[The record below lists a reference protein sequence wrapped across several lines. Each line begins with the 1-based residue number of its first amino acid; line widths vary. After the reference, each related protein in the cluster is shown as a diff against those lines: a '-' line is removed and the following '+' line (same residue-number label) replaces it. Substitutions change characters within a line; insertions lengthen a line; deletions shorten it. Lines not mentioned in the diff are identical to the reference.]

1 MAKSLM
7 LLLALLAFCLPASAQ
22 DTKVCG
28 TPVALND
35 GWSIAGQADVGLDP
49 AQLCQLDAFIAQWP
63 KANIHAVVVV
73 RNGKLVM
80 ERYFAGED
88 ERWGDKLGRVTY
100 GPEVKHD
107 LRSISKSVTSL
118 LVGIALSEGKFPALD
133 SSVFDAFPDYADL
146 RTPEKARITFR
157 DLLTM
162 SPGLAWREDL
172 PWQDPNNNEAA
183 MVMAADPFRYILAQ
197 PLAHPPGTVYAYS
210 GGGTSLL
217 GETLVRSTGRS
228 LRDYARDKL
237 FLPIDAPD
245 FEWLDAGAS
254 GRLGAFGSLR
264 LRPRDAAKLGRLLL
278 TDGQWNGK
286 QVIPAGWAVES
297 IKPRI
302 NGEGLFFYG
311 YQWWL
316 GRSFHNGGEL
326 TWAAG
331 VGLGGQRLYVVPA
344 LDLVVMIAAGHYRD
358 GLQGP
363 IPFGIFNRVVLPAVK
378 G

>member
-1 MAKSLM
+1 MTKSLM
-7 LLLALLAFCLPASAQ
+7 LLLALLALCLPASAQ

-28 TPVALND
+28 APVALND
-35 GWSIAGQADVGLDP
+35 GWTIAAQAEVGLDP
-49 AQLCQLDAFIAQWP
+49 ERLCQLDAFIAQWP

-80 ERYFAGED
+80 ERYFTGED
-88 ERWGDKLGRVTY
+88 ERWGDTLGRVTY

-133 SSVFDAFPDYADL
+133 SPVFDAFPDYADL
-146 RTPEKARITFR
+146 KTPGKARITFR

-162 SPGLAWREDL
+162 SSGLAWDENL
-172 PWQDPNNNEAA
+172 PWNDPRNNERE
-183 MVMAADPFRYILAQ
+183 MIMAADPFRYILSQ
-197 PLAHPPGTVYAYS
+197 PVAFPPGAIYAYS

-217 GETLVRSTGRS
+217 GETLIRSTGRP

-237 FLPIDAPD
+237 FQPIDAPD
-245 FEWLDAGAS
+245 FEWLDAGVS
-254 GRLGAFGSLR
+254 GKLGAFGSLR
-264 LRPRDAAKLGRLLL
+264 MRPRDAAKLGRLLL

-286 QVIPAGWAVES
+286 QVVPAGWAAES
-297 IKPRI
+297 AKPRI

-316 GRSFHNGGEL
+316 GRSFRNGSEL
-326 TWAAG
+326 HWIAG
-331 VGLGGQRLYVVPA
+331 VGLGGQRLYVVPS
-344 LDLVVMIAAGHYRD
+344 LDLVVMINSGHYRD
-358 GLQGP
+358 GLQGV
-363 IPFGIFNRVVLPAVK
+363 IPAGIFNRVVLAAVK
-378 G
+378 D

>member
-1 MAKSLM
+1 MTKSLM
-7 LLLALLAFCLPASAQ
+7 LSAALLALCLPASAQ
-22 DTKVCG
+22 DTKICG
-28 TPVALND
+28 APVALND
-35 GWSIAGQADVGLDP
+35 GWSIASQAEVGLDP

-73 RNGKLVM
+73 RNGKLAM

-118 LVGIALSEGKFPALD
+118 LVGIALSEGKFPALS
-133 SSVFDAFPDYADL
+133 SSVLDAFPDYADL
-146 RTPEKARITFR
+146 KTPEKSRITFR

-162 SPGLAWREDL
+162 SSGLAWNEDL
-172 PWQDPNNNEAA
+172 PWQDPNNNEAG
-183 MVMAADPFRYILAQ
+183 MIMATDPFRYILSR
-197 PLAHPPGTVYAYS
+197 PVAHPPGTVYAYS

-217 GETLVRSTGRS
+217 GETLVRSTGLS
-228 LRDYARDKL
+228 LRDYAREKL
-237 FLPIDAPD
+237 FLPIGAPD
-245 FEWLDAGAS
+245 FEWLDAGVS

-286 QVIPAGWAVES
+286 QVIPAGWAAAS
-297 IKPRI
+297 IKPSI

-316 GRSFHNGGEL
+316 GRSFRNGSEL

-344 LDLVVMIAAGHYRD
+344 LDLVVMINAGHYRD

-363 IPFGIFNRVVLPAVK
+363 IPFGIFNRIVLPSVK
-378 G
+378 D

>member
-7 LLLALLAFCLPASAQ
+7 LLLALIALCVPASAEEP
-22 DTKVCG
+22 KVCG
-28 TPVALND
+28 APVALND
-35 GWSIAGQADVGLDP
+35 GWTLAAQAEVGLD
-49 AQLCQLDAFIAQWP
+49 AAKLCELDSFIAQWP
-63 KANIHAVVVV
+63 EANIHAVVVV

-118 LVGIALSEGKFPALD
+118 LVGIARSEGKFPALD

-146 RTPEKARITFR
+146 RTPEKARITFH

-162 SPGLAWREDL
+162 SSGLAWDENR
-172 PWQDPNNNEAA
+172 PWNDPRNNERE
-183 MVMAADPFRYILAQ
+183 MIMAADPFRYILSQ
-197 PLAHPPGTVYAYS
+197 PVAFPPGTVYAYS

-217 GETLVRSTGRS
+217 GETLVRSTGQS

-237 FLPIDAPD
+237 FSPLDITD
-245 FEWLDAGAS
+245 FEWLDAGVS
-254 GRLGAFGSLR
+254 RKLGAFGSLR
-264 LRPRDAAKLGRLLL
+264 LRPRDAAKLGRLML
-278 TDGQWNGK
+278 TDGQWNGH
-286 QVIPAGWAVES
+286 QVLPASWAAES

-316 GRSFHNGGEL
+316 GRSFRNGGEL

-331 VGLGGQRLYVVPA
+331 VGLGGQRLYVVPT
-344 LDLVVMIAAGHYRD
+344 LDLVVMINSGHYAS
-358 GLQGP
+358 GLQGV
-363 IPFGIFNRVVLPAVK
+363 IPAGIFNRIVLAAVK
-378 G
+378 D

>member
-1 MAKSLM
+1 M
-7 LLLALLAFCLPASAQ
+7 LLLLLAALCCPAAAEEP
-22 DTKVCG
+22 KVCG
-28 TPVALND
+28 APVALND
-35 GWSIAGQADVGLDP
+35 GWSLAAQADVGLDP
-49 AQLCQLDAFIAQWP
+49 AKLCELDSFIAQWP
-63 KANIHAVVVV
+63 DANIHAVVVA

-88 ERWGDKLGRVTY
+88 ERWGDKLGRVAY

-133 SSVFDAFPDYADL
+133 SPMLDAFPDYADL
-146 RTPEKARITFR
+146 RTAEKARITFR

-162 SPGLAWREDL
+162 SSGLAWDENR
-172 PWQDPNNNEAA
+172 PWNDPRNTERA
-183 MVMAADPFRYILAQ
+183 MIMAADPFRYILSQ
-197 PLAHPPGTVYAYS
+197 PVAYPPGRVYAYS

-217 GETLVRSTGRS
+217 GETLVRSTGRP
-228 LRDYARDKL
+228 LRDYAREKL
-237 FLPIDAPD
+237 FGPIDAPD
-245 FEWLDAGAS
+245 FEWLDAGVS
-254 GRLGAFGSLR
+254 NRLGAFGSLR
-264 LRPRDAAKLGRLLL
+264 MRPRDAAKLGRLLL

-286 QVIPAGWAVES
+286 PVLPAGWASES

-316 GRSFHNGGEL
+316 GRSFRNGGEL

-344 LDLVVMIAAGHYRD
+344 LDLVVMITAGHYTS
-358 GLQGP
+358 GLQGV
-363 IPFGIFNRVVLPAVK
+363 IPAGIFNRVVLPAVRD
-378 G
+378 

>member
-7 LLLALLAFCLPASAQ
+7 LLLALLALGLPASAQ
-22 DTKVCG
+22 DTKICG
-28 TPVALND
+28 APVALND
-35 GWSIAGQADVGLDP
+35 GWSIAGQAEVGLDP
-49 AQLCQLDAFIAQWP
+49 ETLCQLDAFITQWP
-63 KANIHAVVVV
+63 KANIHAVVIV
-73 RNGKLVM
+73 RNGKLAM

-88 ERWGDKLGRVTY
+88 ERWGDRLGRVAY
-100 GPEVKHD
+100 GPEMKHD

-118 LVGIALSEGKFPALD
+118 LVGIARSEGKFPALD
-133 SSVFDAFPDYADL
+133 SPVFDAFADL

-162 SPGLAWREDL
+162 SSGLAWNEDV
-172 PWQDPNNNEAA
+172 PWDDPRNTEAG
-183 MVMAADPFRYILAQ
+183 MITAADPFRYILSQ
-197 PLAHPPGTVYAYS
+197 PVAHPPGTVYAYS

-228 LRDYARDKL
+228 LRDYAREKL
-237 FLPIDAPD
+237 FQPIDVPD
-245 FEWLDAGAS
+245 FEWLDAGVS
-254 GRLGAFGSLR
+254 RKLGAFGSLR

-286 QVIPAGWAVES
+286 QVIPAGWSVES

-316 GRSFHNGGEL
+316 GRSFRNGGEL

-344 LDLVVMIAAGHYRD
+344 LDLVVMINAGHYRD
-358 GLQGP
+358 GLQGA

-378 G
+378 D